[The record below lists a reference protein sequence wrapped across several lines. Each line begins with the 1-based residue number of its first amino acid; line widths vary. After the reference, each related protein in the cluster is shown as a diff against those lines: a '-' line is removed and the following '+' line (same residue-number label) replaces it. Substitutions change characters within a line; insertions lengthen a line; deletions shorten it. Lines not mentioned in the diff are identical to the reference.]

1 MVRNNS
7 KAFILNALLFSL
19 PGIYEISYLSET
31 APEATMSYFPTLLLL
46 STIVEMD
53 TGTEKP
59 TSESPSLKPE

>member
-1 MVRNNS
+1 MVRV
-7 KAFILNALLFSL
+7 

>member
-1 MVRNNS
+1 MINGALVIVRV
-7 KAFILNALLFSL
+7 

-31 APEATMSYFPTLLLL
+31 APEATMSYFPTLLIL

-53 TGTEKP
+53 AGTEKP